1 MPSKKIFRSLTQE
14 FKRLSLKPV
23 VAQGPIYYTFLNISV
38 AKLVK
43 IGKKLSRSIYVSIY
57 VSGTKPQGLFK
68 TDPLSV
74 PASWQFFS
82 NTYFRKKLIYYTFQ
96 MLLSRFE
103 QKKFLN
109 FLVKYS
115 TSAHYGGHT
124 IYSFPKSVE
133 VLHYWVQ
140 MNILTKYGDQWM
152 TGVPVIMLQRWHIS

>member
-1 MPSKKIFRSLTQE
+1 MNALIFFHGVFFNR
-14 FKRLSLKPV
+14 F
-23 VAQGPIYYTFLNISV
+23 VAVRGSCRGVRGLARPQI
-38 AKLVK
+38 
-43 IGKKLSRSIYVSIY
+43 SIYQAQNRK
-57 VSGTKPQGLFK
+57 GCLKLT
-68 TDPLSV
+68 PLSV
-74 PASWQFFS
+74 PASWNFFS
-82 NTYFRKKLIYYTFQ
+82 NIYFRKKLIHYTFQ

-124 IYSFPKSVE
+124 IYSFPKSVD
-133 VLHYWVQ
+133 VLHYWIQ